1 MTLSKP
7 LREVNGLCFF
17 VGFQHVP
24 LLSHGH
30 LIAIR
35 NIDAEPSLF
44 SKYCHLL
51 KSWVRMSVFLLV
63 GGITPKTH

>member
-30 LIAIR
+30 LLIAIW
-35 NIDAEPSLF
+35 NIRCRAQPILQILSPSEELGQD
-44 SKYCHLL
+44 
-51 KSWVRMSVFLLV
+51 VSVSF
-63 GGITPKTH
+63 GGGYNP